1 MIDKKFEKFLPNSI
15 LIYSFLFLQMLIALG
30 FSIFQD
36 ILLLAL
42 YEPRGYSLFEE
53 NGEPNN

>member
-1 MIDKKFEKFLPNSI
+1 MIDKKFKKFPPNSI

-42 YEPRGYSLFEE
+42 YEPRGYSRFEE
-53 NGEPNN
+53 SGEPNN